1 MISPAPPAQAPR
13 WVTLVLVPVANLA
26 VAFIIAGIIIALIG
40 EDPWQAM
47 KLLVLGAFGATDL
60 IGFTLYYTT
69 NFIFTGLAVAI
80 AFHCGLFNIG
90 GTSGKIIGEGRTSPK
105 RTTQSSPCTT
115 WPRTTRCSWGI
126 S

>member
-1 MISPAPPAQAPR
+1 MNTTAPTQVPR
-13 WVTLVLVPVANLA
+13 WVTHVLVPISNLV

-69 NFIFTGLAVAI
+69 NFMFTGLAVAI

-90 GTSGKIIGEGRTSPK
+90 
-105 RTTQSSPCTT
+105 
-115 WPRTTRCSWGI
+115 
-126 S
+126 